1 MRFSQKII
9 VFLFTFLFI
18 HTVAAA
24 ETLYVS
30 DQLLITF
37 RQGKSTE
44 HKILKTL
51 KTGAPLEILEREEGD
66 NYVKVRLQSGEEG
79 YVLRQYLTNDIPK
92 SILISR
98 LEKQLEKIHQQL
110 VQAKAKRAET
120 SQELNT
126 AKEKQ
131 TRKEGELTGSINELN
146 QLLATARKELQEVTV
161 KHNTLLDNSGKVV
174 EITNDRDRLK
184 KTNEKLSSKVQ
195 SLTAENSELLRTG
208 MIKWFLAG
216 GGVLFFGWIIGRISR
231 KKQSRF

>member
-9 VFLFTFLFI
+9 VFLFAILFI

-51 KTGAPLEILEREEGD
+51 KTGTPLEILEREEGD

-79 YVLRQYLTNDIPK
+79 YVLIQYLTNDTPK
-92 SILISR
+92 LILVSR
-98 LEKQLEKIHQQL
+98 LEKQLEKTRQQL
-110 VQAKAKRAET
+110 AQAKAKRAET
-120 SQELNT
+120 SQELN
-126 AKEKQ
+126 AAQEKQ
-131 TRKEGELTGSINELN
+131 TLKEGEFTGSINELN
-146 QLLATARKELQEVTV
+146 QILAKTKKDLQAATE
-161 KHNTLLDNSGKVV
+161 KYNTLLDNSGRVV

-195 SLTAENSELLRTG
+195 LLNAENSELLRTG

-216 GGVLFFGWIIGRISR
+216 GGVLFFGWIIGRFSR
-231 KKQSRF
+231 KKKSRF

>member
-1 MRFSQKII
+1 MIFSQKII

-18 HTVAAA
+18 HTVAGA
-24 ETLYVS
+24 ETMYVS

-66 NYVKVRLQSGEEG
+66 NYVKVRLQSGAEG
-79 YVLRQYLTNDIPK
+79 YVLSQYLTNDTPK

-98 LEKQLEKIHQQL
+98 LEKQLKKIREQL
-110 VQAKAKRAET
+110 AQANAKRAET
-120 SQELNT
+120 SQELN
-126 AKEKQ
+126 AVQEKQ
-131 TRKEGELTGSINELN
+131 TIKEGELTGSINELN
-146 QLLATARKELQEVTV
+146 LVLAKTKKDLQAVTE
-161 KHNTLLDNSGKVV
+161 KYNTLLDNSGKVI

-195 SLTAENSELLRTG
+195 LLNAENSELKRTG

-231 KKQSRF
+231 KKRSRF